1 MDKDILQ
8 LFSISDSDIE
18 LEEKYISFNNEYI
31 GDSIHAEQALNSL
44 IKEYS
49 SSI

>member
-31 GDSIHAEQALNSL
+31 GDSIHAE
-44 IKEYS
+44 
-49 SSI
+49 